1 MDIFNKVIAKHLPNK
16 TEQARIR
23 SEIDEFIE
31 NLEKVMKK
39 QEILGEVMLGG
50 SAAKGTFLIK
60 DFDVDVFVRITEEG
74 LNDGINEGEI
84 IIISNDRVNPEF
96 RIPVEVTTGNNVEFT
111 TNPLDRDY
119 TLSAP
124 YPNPFNNTTQVHFSI
139 PRSGLFTLAIFDL
152 SGREMAG
159 IYDGYLTAGNHQI
172 EVQSGNLTA
181 GVYILKSMFENEQS
195 NHKVVLIK

>member
-60 DFDVDVFVRITEEG
+60 DFDVDVFVRFDYEYKDKDLSPMLESMLLSIKK
-74 LNDGINEGEI
+74 INNVP
-84 IIISNDRVNPEF
+84 IISSF
-96 RIPVEVTTGNNVEFT
+96 KK
-111 TNPLDRDY
+111 
-119 TLSAP
+119 
-124 YPNPFNNTTQVHFSI
+124 
-139 PRSGLFTLAIFDL
+139 
-152 SGREMAG
+152 
-159 IYDGYLTAGNHQI
+159 LTK
-172 EVQSGNLTA
+172 
-181 GVYILKSMFENEQS
+181 LKG
-195 NHKVVLIK
+195 